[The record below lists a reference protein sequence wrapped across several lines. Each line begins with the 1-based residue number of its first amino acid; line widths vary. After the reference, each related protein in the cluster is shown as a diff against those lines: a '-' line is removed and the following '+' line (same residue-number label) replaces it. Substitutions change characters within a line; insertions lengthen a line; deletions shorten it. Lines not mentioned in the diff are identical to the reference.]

1 MDPHFLKRR
10 RREKLYD
17 KLHRGFVN
25 TCIGITAAAS
35 LYIGYKAYEY
45 FRYIRPLQLA
55 QSQLVEKELLLEGKS
70 IEESSNVELST

>member
-1 MDPHFLKRR
+1 MDPNFLKRR
-10 RREKLYD
+10 RKEILYD

-25 TCIGITAAAS
+25 TCIGVSVAAS

-55 QSQLVEKELLLEGKS
+55 QNQLIEKELLLEGRS
-70 IEESSNVELST
+70 IEKSSNVKLST